1 MAEEKQTVAGKD
13 KVINGNEYGQIRIA
27 DDVIATIISMATLEV
42 DGVAGMNGGVTS
54 NITEMLGKKNLT
66 KGVKLEIE
74 GNQVTIE
81 IYLIAYYG
89 RRLPILANDVQNKVK
104 EAVETMTGLEV
115 ISINV
120 NVQGL
125 IFDTEKETLNE
136 NETIEEYLNYI
147 NQ

>member
-136 NETIEEYLNYI
+136 NETIEE
-147 NQ
+147 